1 MTEATADT
9 TSLKPQEEGF
19 VQLVKRVATRARQT
33 FKGLTRQ
40 ELWEVAKDSWGDIK
54 KSPREAVTAFCCFF
68 LIPGPSISIYTVY
81 RLHTYR
87 AKQGI
92 IPSAP
97 RPLFSKHNGKV
108 ILNALKVS
116 LRSLGNTIANAA
128 KSTWRFVANIG
139 PKAALGGVA
148 VVSTAAMTYAMI
160 DAARDPA
167 ILDYKVLNDCN
178 EKMRKGYLCDAVGVE
193 QKAIQQKAFKQLTIF
208 GAGFGG
214 LSLCMAFGMAGSMAP
229 RGSKKSA
236 EAEKPAV
243 TTSAPPEPKTP

>member
-9 TSLKPQEEGF
+9 TSVKPQEEGF
-19 VQLVKRVATRARQT
+19 VQLVKRVGARARQT

-87 AKQGI
+87 AKQGV

-116 LRSLGNTIANAA
+116 FRSLGQTLAKAPAA
-128 KSTWRFVANIG
+128 AWRLVADIG
-139 PKAALGGVA
+139 PKAALGGAA
-148 VVSTAAMTYAMI
+148 VLSTTTMTYAMI
-160 DAARDPA
+160 DGARDPA

-178 EKMRKGYLCDAVGVE
+178 EKMRKGYLCDAAGLE
-193 QKAIQQKAFKQLTIF
+193 QKAIQQKAFRQVTIF

-214 LSLCMAFGMAGSMAP
+214 LALCMAFGMAGSMAP
-229 RGSKKSA
+229 RGSKKP
-236 EAEKPAV
+236 EAEKAPV
-243 TTSAPPEPKTP
+243 TTSTPPEPKAP